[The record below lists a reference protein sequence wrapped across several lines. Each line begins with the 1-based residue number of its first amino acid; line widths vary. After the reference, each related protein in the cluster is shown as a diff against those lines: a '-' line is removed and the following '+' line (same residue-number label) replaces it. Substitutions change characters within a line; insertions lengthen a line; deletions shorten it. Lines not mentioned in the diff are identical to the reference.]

1 MDDLDK
7 VQGTR
12 DEERPA
18 AMRFSWGVR
27 FSPHVIVFLL
37 TFLAAIP
44 PLRGA
49 IVSGVYWWWNK
60 TYAQAEYVMDEARPN
75 DGYPY
80 IAGHLA
86 GSNDQHNLV
95 GLMQGTTMVVK
106 ALPQEAFAAGKR
118 LPIWHSEKA
127 PNFLVFGEEVND
139 VPVAAV
145 PERPGLLSFLGY
157 LSWLLATL
165 VVGFRLMAWVA
176 RRWTRTYGNL

>member
-1 MDDLDK
+1 MFGFRERENYELQWDERGRNRVFAPWIFTVRLSTCNPLRQDAVEGTLFERPGAEDRAGRKLWMIRRPPTGFIHASTMDDLDK

-12 DEERPA
+12 LAEGPA

-37 TFLAAIP
+37 TLLATIP

-95 GLMQGTTMVVK
+95 GLMQGTTMLVK
-106 ALPQEAFAAGKR
+106 ALP
-118 LPIWHSEKA
+118 
-127 PNFLVFGEEVND
+127 
-139 VPVAAV
+139 
-145 PERPGLLSFLGY
+145 
-157 LSWLLATL
+157 
-165 VVGFRLMAWVA
+165 
-176 RRWTRTYGNL
+176 